1 MILKPNSEV
10 SLTVP
15 AWPLG
20 RALFTRGARRGV
32 GLAAGLAVSLALSL
46 GAPVAHAAPPSET
59 SITELLR
66 LTKADTLVEGMLGGM
81 EQNLRNGMQ
90 QAAAGRPLSVEQ
102 HRMMELAPAKLTAL
116 VREELAWEKLKP
128 IYVQIYTETFEQAEV
143 DGLIAFYRSPVGQ
156 AFVNKMPQVQQKSM
170 AITQQ
175 RMQSFGPRMEAAMAE
190 LMEQIKSA
198 Q

>member
-1 MILKPNSEV
+1 MIKR
-10 SLTVP
+10 LTIQC
-15 AWPLG
+15 
-20 RALFTRGARRGV
+20 
-32 GLAAGLAVSLALSL
+32 AVSLGLLLGPALSL
-46 GAPVAHAAPPSET
+46 SAHAAPPSEA
-59 SITELLR
+59 SIIELLR
-66 LTKADTLVEGMLGGM
+66 LTKADALIEVMLSSM
-81 EQNLRNGMQ
+81 EQNIRNGMQ

-116 VREELAWEKLKP
+116 VREELSWDKLKP
-128 IYVQIYTETFEQAEV
+128 IYVQVYLETFEQAEV
-143 DGLIAFYRSPVGQ
+143 DGLIAFYRSPTGQ
-156 AFVNKMPQVQQKSM
+156 AFVRKMPMVQQKSM

>member
-1 MILKPNSEV
+1 LKRSYFVINP
-10 SLTVP
+10 LTIH
-15 AWPLG
+15 A
-20 RALFTRGARRGV
+20 GAGATA
-32 GLAAGLAVSLALSL
+32 AAGSFRTRCASFAAAFLLGATLSL
-46 GAPVAHAAPPSET
+46 GAQAAPASEA

-66 LTKADTLVEGMLGGM
+66 LTKADTLVDGMLAHM
-81 EQNLRNGMQ
+81 EQNIRNGMQ
-90 QAAAGRPLSVEQ
+90 QAAAGKPLSVEQ

-116 VREELAWEKLKP
+116 VREELSWDKLKP
-128 IYVQIYTETFEQAEV
+128 IYIQVYVETFEQAEV

-156 AFVNKMPQVQQKSM
+156 AFVSKMPLVQQKSM

>member
-1 MILKPNSEV
+1 MFK
-10 SLTVP
+10 SLTIKWCT
-15 AWPLG
+15 ALG
-20 RALFTRGARRGV
+20 LLLCAT
-32 GLAAGLAVSLALSL
+32 LSL
-46 GAPVAHAAPPSET
+46 GVHAAPPSEA
-59 SITELLR
+59 SIVELLR
-66 LTKADTLVEGMLGGM
+66 LTKADTLIEGMLSHM
-81 EQNLRNGMQ
+81 EQNIRNGMQ
-90 QAAAGRPLSVEQ
+90 QAAAGKPLSVEQ

-116 VREELAWEKLKP
+116 VREELSWDKLKP
-128 IYVQIYTETFEQAEV
+128 IYVQVYVETFEQAEV

-156 AFVNKMPQVQQKSM
+156 SFVNKMPVVQQKSM